1 MSTLCPSGGGLRLP
15 PFPRGRS
22 ARRWGP
28 LLLGLPAPARRFKKA
43 ATVRSSWPW
52 PLSAAPALGGSRR
65 LTLPPPSC
73 SVRDR
78 PGGGLDAAG
87 LLGTQ
92 SAALRASHPG
102 STAACCPACTTLLA
116 LPPPPESRT
125 LPCPCLHVD
134 TNPGLF
140 GVHGRWARLGQDPV
154 KFTVCLDDGA
164 QTQHA
169 VECFDLRSRVSITE
183 KKKKK
188 PVQNNHQRHKA
199 FTWT

>member
-1 MSTLCPSGGGLRLP
+1 M
-15 PFPRGRS
+15 
-22 ARRWGP
+22 
-28 LLLGLPAPARRFKKA
+28 
-43 ATVRSSWPW
+43 
-52 PLSAAPALGGSRR
+52 
-65 LTLPPPSC
+65 
-73 SVRDR
+73 
-78 PGGGLDAAG
+78 
-87 LLGTQ
+87 
-92 SAALRASHPG
+92 
-102 STAACCPACTTLLA
+102 
-116 LPPPPESRT
+116 
-125 LPCPCLHVD
+125 D

-183 KKKKK
+183 KKKK